1 MTDELINN
9 AEKFVCKLYKDN
21 HCESV
26 NELQAKK
33 FWKCLQKNGKVIDLS
48 LSPPCSSTLRKHTS
62 QAHYIAK
69 MWKLASYPLQN
80 LDPFADNGWCVN
92 GSIDWIECAFPSD
105 VITLFCEEKE
115 SDTQSDVEEQEE
127 DNYNID
133 NEDDDIDDIDKSD
146 TEEE

>member
-1 MTDELINN
+1 
-9 AEKFVCKLYKDN
+9 
-21 HCESV
+21 
-26 NELQAKK
+26 
-33 FWKCLQKNGKVIDLS
+33 
-48 LSPPCSSTLRKHTS
+48 
-62 QAHYIAK
+62 

-133 NEDDDIDDIDKSD
+133 NEDDDIDDIDESD
-146 TEEE
+146 TEEEWSMLNDWIMILLFTL